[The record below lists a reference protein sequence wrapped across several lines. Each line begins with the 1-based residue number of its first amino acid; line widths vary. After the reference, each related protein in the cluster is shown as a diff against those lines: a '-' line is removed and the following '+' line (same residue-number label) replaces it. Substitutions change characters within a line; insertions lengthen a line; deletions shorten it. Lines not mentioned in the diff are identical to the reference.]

1 MKDEQLAFQEAQA
14 FEVWMRDT
22 VRSIHYADNKLMA
35 EAYDRVFNN
44 SLEIIIYENIKRERS
59 KPS

>member
-22 VRSIHYADNKLMA
+22 VRSVHYANNELMA
-35 EAYDRVFNN
+35 EAYNRVFNN
-44 SLEIIIYENIKRERS
+44 SLEIIVYENIKQQRNE
-59 KPS
+59 PS

>member
-1 MKDEQLAFQEAQA
+1 MENNNAAFQETLA

-22 VRSIHYADNKLMA
+22 VKSVHYADNNKMA

-44 SLEIIIYENIKRERS
+44 SIELKLYENIKR
-59 KPS
+59 